1 MGFLDMAKAFDSVS
15 HEAIAVCLGRAPR
28 TYVENVKALYE
39 GVNTR
44 LKVGS
49 EESRNLLIM
58 RGVRQGDPLS
68 HLLFNCVIDELC
80 KVLCGEIGVVIGK
93 SRVNNL
99 AFADDLVI
107 LSETRSGLVKQFDLL
122 LNKCSD
128 FGLSLNHK
136 KCATLSIIVDGKRKK
151 WAVSGEELL
160 KVEGKK

>member
-1 MGFLDMAKAFDSVS
+1 MAKAFDSVS

-28 TYVENVKALYE
+28 AYVEYVKALYE

-151 WAVSGEELL
+151 WAVSGKELL